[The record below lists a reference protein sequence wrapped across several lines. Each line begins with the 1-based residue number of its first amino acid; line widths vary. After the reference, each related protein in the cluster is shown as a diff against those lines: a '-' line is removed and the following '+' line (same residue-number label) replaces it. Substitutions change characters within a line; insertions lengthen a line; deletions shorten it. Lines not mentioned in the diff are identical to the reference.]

1 VLSLGELEMTIANK
15 WCGLLLAPA
24 LILALG
30 SCASQHSADENYYLV
45 SVNVQIPYWQAARA
59 GFLHAAAQMKVKAEF
74 VGPDTYDPK
83 AQQLQFEKLL
93 QAKPSGILVSPAS
106 PQLMRADID
115 QAIAAGIPVLTID
128 SDSPES
134 KRLLFIGTNNY
145 QAGVMGAK
153 VAAAE
158 MHSKGNVVI
167 FTMPGQA
174 NLDDRLRGYRDT
186 FAAYPGMKIVRLV
199 DIHGD
204 PRVAFDTTEQIIG
217 QKKEKIDG
225 FVCLEALAGKEVANV
240 LDRYHVA
247 GKTVVAMDTDPDT
260 LDWIKKGVIAATI
273 AQKPYTM
280 SYVGLKML
288 DDLHHHK
295 LGSLQQNWAQ
305 DPFSPLPASVD
316 TGATLIDKTNVD
328 AFLAAE
334 KSATA
339 K

>member
-1 VLSLGELEMTIANK
+1 MRFAHKGL
-15 WCGLLLAPA
+15 GLLALA
-24 LILALG
+24 LILSG
-30 SCASQHSADENYYLV
+30 CASQHSADENYYLV
-45 SVNVQIPYWQAARA
+45 SANIQVPYWKTARA
-59 GFLHAAAQMKVKAEF
+59 GFLQAAGQMKVKAEF

-83 AQQLQFEKLL
+83 AQQLAFEKLL
-93 QAKPSGILVSPAS
+93 RAKPTGILVSPAS
-106 PQLMRADID
+106 PDLMRGDID
-115 QAIAAGIPVLTID
+115 QAIAAGIPVITID

-145 QAGVMGAK
+145 EAGVMGAK
-153 VAAAE
+153 VAAGE
-158 MHSKGNVVI
+158 MHGKGNVVI

-174 NLDDRLRGYRDT
+174 NLDDRLRGYRDI
-186 FAAYPGMKIVRLV
+186 FASYPGLKITRLV

-217 QKKEKIDG
+217 QKKEKVDG

-280 SYVGLKML
+280 AYVGLKML
-288 DDLHHHK
+288 DDLHHHP
-295 LGSLQQNWAQ
+295 LRTLQGNWAQ
-305 DPFSPLPASVD
+305 DTFSPLPAFVD
-316 TGATLIDKTNVD
+316 TGATLIDKNNVD
-328 AFLAAE
+328 AFIAAQ

>member
-1 VLSLGELEMTIANK
+1 MTGRTR
-15 WCGLLLAPA
+15 CGLIGMLVLLAT
-24 LILALG
+24 LAG
-30 SCASQHSADENYYLV
+30 CASQHGADENYYMV
-45 SVNVQIPYWQAARA
+45 SANIQVPYWQAARA

-83 AQQLQFEKLL
+83 AQQLAFEKLL

-106 PQLMRADID
+106 PDLMRGDID
-115 QAIAAGIPVLTID
+115 AAIAAGIPVITID

-145 QAGVMGAK
+145 QAGVMAAK
-153 VAAAE
+153 VAVGQ
-158 MHSKGNVVI
+158 MRGKGNLVI

-174 NLDDRLRGYRDT
+174 NLDDRLRGYRDV
-186 FAAYPGMKIVRLV
+186 FASYPAMKIVSIV

-204 PRVAFDTTEQIIG
+204 PRVAFDATEQFLG
-217 QKKEKIDG
+217 QKKQKVDG
-225 FVCLEALAGKEVANV
+225 FICLEALAGKEVANV
-240 LDRYHVA
+240 LDRYHVT

-260 LDWIKKGVIAATI
+260 LQWIQKGVIAATV

-280 SYVGLKML
+280 AYVGLKML
-288 DDLHHHK
+288 DDLHHHQ
-295 LGSLQQNWAQ
+295 LRSLQRNWVE
-305 DPFSPLPASVD
+305 DPFSPLPAFVD
-316 TGATLIDKTNVD
+316 TGATLIDKNNVD

>member
-1 VLSLGELEMTIANK
+1 MIFASKWRRLLMT
-15 WCGLLLAPA
+15 LA
-24 LILALG
+24 LIVTLG
-30 SCASQHSADENYYLV
+30 GCASQHDADENYYMV
-45 SVNVQIPYWQAARA
+45 SANTQIPYWQAARA
-59 GFLHAAAQMKVKAEF
+59 GFLHGAAQIKVKAEF

-83 AQQLQFEKLL
+83 AQQLAFEKLL
-93 QAKPSGILVSPAS
+93 QAKPTGILISPAT
-106 PQLMRADID
+106 PELMRDDID
-115 QAIAAGIPVLTID
+115 QAIAAGIPVITID
-128 SDSPES
+128 SDSPDS

-145 QAGVMGAK
+145 LAGMMGAK
-153 VAAAE
+153 VAAGQ
-158 MHSKGNVVI
+158 MHGKGNVVI
-167 FTMPGQA
+167 FTMPNQA
-174 NLDDRLRGYRDT
+174 NLDDRLRGYRDV
-186 FAAYPGMKIVRLV
+186 FASYPGMKITRLV

-217 QKKEKIDG
+217 QKKEKVDG

-240 LDRYHVA
+240 LDRYHVS

-280 SYVGLKML
+280 AYVGLKML

-295 LGSLQQNWAQ
+295 LRSLQQNWAQ
-305 DPFSPLPASVD
+305 DPFSPLPAFVD
-316 TGATLIDKTNVD
+316 TGATLINKNNVD
-328 AFLAAE
+328 AFMTAE